1 MHYVKGAVHK
11 LPPQTRKVSARG
23 SLTLA
28 ANLSSLS
35 LARPVSVDRDSHT
48 EAQQEHPVPAQAA
61 PAAPATR
68 QGAYLVGGHRVWL
81 PVGVVW
87 AAKEAAAEHRRW
99 SNSGAAV
106 GVGGRGSAQTG
117 RIFH

>member
-1 MHYVKGAVHK
+1 M
-11 LPPQTRKVSARG
+11 
-23 SLTLA
+23 
-28 ANLSSLS
+28 
-35 LARPVSVDRDSHT
+35 
-48 EAQQEHPVPAQAA
+48 
-61 PAAPATR
+61 
-68 QGAYLVGGHRVWL
+68 VGGHRVWL

-87 AAKEAAAEHRRW
+87 AVKEAAVEHRRW